1 MKSLE
6 EIRKIREEKRKELD
20 LRVNL
25 KANTREKHILVC
37 HGTGCTSSKSP
48 KIIENFRKI
57 IDEKGIKN
65 VRVIQTGCFGL
76 CAKGPIV
83 IIRPEDTFYAMVKPE
98 DCEEIINT
106 HIIEGKTVERL
117 LCKDINNSVVQRLD
131 ELTFYKK
138 QERIALKNCGIID
151 PENIDEYI
159 AFDGYKAL
167 EKVLF
172 EMSQDDVINE
182 ITDSGLRGRGGA
194 GFPTGKKW
202 YFTKIAEGDQKY
214 VVCNADEG
222 DPGAFMDRSIL
233 EGDPHSVIEAMM
245 IAGYAVG
252 ANKGY
257 IYVRAEYPIA
267 VHRFQTAIN
276 QAKEY
281 GILGKNIFGT
291 DFSFDL
297 EIRLG
302 AGAFVCGEETAL
314 LESIEGRSGR
324 PRLKPPF
331 PANCGLWQKPT
342 LINNVETYANIT
354 KIILNGAKWY
364 SSIGTEKSKGTK
376 VFALGGNVVNV
387 GLVEVP
393 MGTTLREIV
402 FDIGGGIPGGH
413 EFKAAQTGGPSGGCI
428 PAEHLDT
435 PIDYESLSQ
444 IGSMMG
450 SGGLIVM
457 DDTKCMVNLAK
468 FYLGFTVDE
477 SCGKCTPC
485 RIGTKRMLEIL
496 EKITEGN
503 GETED
508 LEKLER
514 LAKTIQKAS
523 VCGLGQTAPN
533 PVLSTMKYFRD
544 EYITHIRDKK
554 CPAKEC
560 KALRAI
566 EIDPEKCRGCG
577 ICKNNCPVDAITGEV
592 KQPHKI
598 DEDICIKCGTCIS
611 KCPFKA
617 ISK

>member
-1 MKSLE
+1 MKTLK
-6 EIRKIREEKRKELD
+6 EINKIREEKREELD

-37 HGTGCTSSKSP
+37 RGTGCTSSKSP
-48 KIIENFRKI
+48 KIIENFRNILK
-57 IDEKGIKN
+57 EKGIEN

-83 IIRPEDTFYAMVKPE
+83 IIRPEDTFYAMVSPE

-106 HIIEGKTVERL
+106 HIINGQKVERL
-117 LCKDINNSVVQRLD
+117 LCKDVDGTLVDRLD

-138 QERIALKNCGIID
+138 QKRIALQNCGVID

-167 EKVLF
+167 EKVLTS
-172 EMSQDDVINE
+172 MSQDDVINE
-182 ITDSGLRGRGGA
+182 ILESGLRGRGGA

-202 YFTKIAEGDQKY
+202 MFTKMATGKQKY

-233 EGDPHSVIEAMM
+233 EGDPHCVIEAMM
-245 IAGYAVG
+245 IAGYAIG
-252 ANKGY
+252 ADKGY

-267 VHRFQTAIN
+267 VQRFQKAID
-276 QAKEY
+276 QAREY

-291 DFSFDL
+291 DFNFDL

-314 LESIEGRSGR
+314 LESIEGRRGQ

-331 PANCGLWQKPT
+331 PANAGLWQKPT

-364 SSIGTEKSKGTK
+364 SGIGTETSKGTK
-376 VFALGGNVVNV
+376 VFALGGNVVNI

-402 FDIGGGIPGGH
+402 FDIGGGIPDGK

-435 PIDYESLSQ
+435 PIDYESLAS

-457 DDTKCMVNLAK
+457 DNTKCMVNLAK

-485 RIGTKRMLEIL
+485 RIGTQRMLEIL
-496 EKITEGN
+496 ERITEGN
-503 GETED
+503 GEED
-508 LEKLER
+508 DIEKLEKL
-514 LAKTIQKAS
+514 ANTIKKAS

-533 PVLSTMKYFRD
+533 PVLSTIKYFRD
-544 EYITHIRDKK
+544 EYVAHIKEGR
-554 CPAKEC
+554 CPAGEC
-560 KALRAI
+560 KALANI
-566 EIDPEKCRGCG
+566 EINPELCKGCG
-577 ICKNNCPVDAITGEV
+577 ICKRQCPVNAISGEV

-598 DEDICIKCGTCIS
+598 DPSICIKCGACVS

-617 ISK
+617 IHK